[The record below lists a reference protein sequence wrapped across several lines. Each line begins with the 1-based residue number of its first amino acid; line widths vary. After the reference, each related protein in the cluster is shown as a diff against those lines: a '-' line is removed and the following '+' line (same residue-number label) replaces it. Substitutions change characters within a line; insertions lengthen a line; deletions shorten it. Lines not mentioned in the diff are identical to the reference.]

1 MIGIIA
7 VGLSVVVL
15 LLPSV
20 FLILVEAQ
28 RQVEEPPGELELAVL
43 TQKKIFDITT
53 TCLDKMEIEGIDS
66 TVGDQCYALMRSYN
80 EHMKQLFSEHKDAID
95 HILYG

>member
-20 FLILVEAQ
+20 ILILVEAQ

-43 TQKKIFDITT
+43 TQKRFLTLPQHVWTKWKLKVLI
-53 TCLDKMEIEGIDS
+53 
-66 TVGDQCYALMRSYN
+66 Q
-80 EHMKQLFSEHKDAID
+80 Q
-95 HILYG
+95 